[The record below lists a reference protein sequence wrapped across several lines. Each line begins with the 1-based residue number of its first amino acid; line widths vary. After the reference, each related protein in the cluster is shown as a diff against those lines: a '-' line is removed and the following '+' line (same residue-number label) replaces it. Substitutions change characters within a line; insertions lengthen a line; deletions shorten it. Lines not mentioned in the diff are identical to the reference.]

1 MQVNYRT
8 ISSYEYDAISGQ
20 YKQVDKQ
27 VEDYS
32 STSDSDFID
41 ILSKLEENS
50 STSSTEENLQNNTQS
65 SNSNFSQYAQMS
77 SMYAYRFRQNEGEL
91 SLKTQSVSVHNDL
104 LNQNANG
111 QNKDSSL
118 LGDLLNA
125 IKLKP
130 QMRL

>member
-1 MQVNYRT
+1 MQVSYKT

-32 STSDSDFID
+32 STSDSDFMD

-50 STSSTEENLQNNTQS
+50 GISSTEENLQNNTQS
-65 SNSNFSQYAQMS
+65 SNSNSSQYAQLS

-91 SLKTQSVSVHNDL
+91 SLKAQSASVHNDL

-125 IKLKP
+125 I
-130 QMRL
+130 

>member
-1 MQVNYRT
+1 MQVSYKT

-32 STSDSDFID
+32 STSDSDFMD

-50 STSSTEENLQNNTQS
+50 GISSTEENLQNNTQS
-65 SNSNFSQYAQMS
+65 SNSNSSQYAQMS

-91 SLKTQSVSVHNDL
+91 SLKAQSASVHNNL

-125 IKLKP
+125 I
-130 QMRL
+130 

>member
-1 MQVNYRT
+1 MQVSYKT

-32 STSDSDFID
+32 STSDSDFMD

-50 STSSTEENLQNNTQS
+50 GISSTEENLQNNIQS
-65 SNSNFSQYAQMS
+65 SNSNSSQYAQMS

-91 SLKTQSVSVHNDL
+91 SLKAQSASVHNDL

-125 IKLKP
+125 I
-130 QMRL
+130 

>member
-1 MQVNYRT
+1 MQVSYKT

-32 STSDSDFID
+32 STSDSDFMD

-50 STSSTEENLQNNTQS
+50 GISSTEENLQNNTQS
-65 SNSNFSQYAQMS
+65 SNSNSSQYVQMS

-91 SLKTQSVSVHNDL
+91 SLKAQSASVHNDL

-125 IKLKP
+125 I
-130 QMRL
+130 

>member
-1 MQVNYRT
+1 MQVSYKT

-50 STSSTEENLQNNTQS
+50 GISSTEENLQNNTQS

-125 IKLKP
+125 I
-130 QMRL
+130 

>member
-1 MQVNYRT
+1 MQVSYKT

-32 STSDSDFID
+32 STSDSDFMD

-50 STSSTEENLQNNTQS
+50 GISSTAENLQNNTQS
-65 SNSNFSQYAQMS
+65 SNSNSSQYAQMS
-77 SMYAYRFRQNEGEL
+77 SMYAYRFRQNEGGL
-91 SLKTQSVSVHNDL
+91 SLKAQSASVHNDL

-125 IKLKP
+125 I
-130 QMRL
+130 

>member
-27 VEDYS
+27 VEDYF

-50 STSSTEENLQNNTQS
+50 GTSSTEENLQNNIQN
-65 SNSNFSQYAQMS
+65 SNSNSSQYAQMS

-91 SLKTQSVSVHNDL
+91 SLKAQSASVHNDL

-125 IKLKP
+125 I
-130 QMRL
+130 

>member
-1 MQVNYRT
+1 MQVSYKT
-8 ISSYEYDAISGQ
+8 VSSYEYDAISGQ

-32 STSDSDFID
+32 STSDFMD

-50 STSSTEENLQNNTQS
+50 GTSSTEENLQNNTQS
-65 SNSNFSQYAQMS
+65 SNSNSSQYAQMS

-91 SLKTQSVSVHNDL
+91 SLKAQSASVHNDL

-125 IKLKP
+125 I
-130 QMRL
+130 

>member
-50 STSSTEENLQNNTQS
+50 GTSSAEENLQNNTQS
-65 SNSNFSQYAQMS
+65 SNSNSSQYAQMS

-91 SLKTQSVSVHNDL
+91 SLKAQSASVHNDL
-104 LNQNANG
+104 LNHNANG

-118 LGDLLNA
+118 LSDLLNA
-125 IKLKP
+125 I
-130 QMRL
+130 

>member
-32 STSDSDFID
+32 STSDSDFMD

-50 STSSTEENLQNNTQS
+50 GTSSVEENLQNNTQS
-65 SNSNFSQYAQMS
+65 SNSNSSQYAQMS
-77 SMYAYRFRQNEGEL
+77 SMYTYRFRQNEGEL
-91 SLKTQSVSVHNDL
+91 SLKAQSASVHNDL

-118 LGDLLNA
+118 LSDLLNA
-125 IKLKP
+125 I
-130 QMRL
+130 

>member
-27 VEDYS
+27 IEDYS
-32 STSDSDFID
+32 SSGDSDFMD
-41 ILSKLEENS
+41 MLNKADEKSSGDALNS
-50 STSSTEENLQNNTQS
+50 SSSFQSNAQN
-65 SNSNFSQYAQMS
+65 SNSNLSNYAQMS
-77 SMYAYRFRQNEGEL
+77 NVYAYRFRQNEGEL
-91 SLKTQSVSVHNDL
+91 SMRAQSASVHNDL

-125 IKLKP
+125 I
-130 QMRL
+130 

>member
-1 MQVNYRT
+1 MQVSYKT

-32 STSDSDFID
+32 STSDSDFMD

-50 STSSTEENLQNNTQS
+50 GISSTEENLQNNTQS
-65 SNSNFSQYAQMS
+65 SNSNSSQYAQMS

-91 SLKTQSVSVHNDL
+91 SLKAQSVSVHNDL

-125 IKLKP
+125 I
-130 QMRL
+130 

>member
-50 STSSTEENLQNNTQS
+50 GTSSAEENLQNNTQS
-65 SNSNFSQYAQMS
+65 SNSNSSQYAQMS

-91 SLKTQSVSVHNDL
+91 SLKGQSASVHNDL

-125 IKLKP
+125 I
-130 QMRL
+130 

>member
-50 STSSTEENLQNNTQS
+50 GASSAEENLQNNTQS
-65 SNSNFSQYAQMS
+65 SNSNSSQYAQMS

-91 SLKTQSVSVHNDL
+91 SLKAQSASVHNDL

-125 IKLKP
+125 I
-130 QMRL
+130 

>member
-32 STSDSDFID
+32 STSDSDFMD

-50 STSSTEENLQNNTQS
+50 GTSSAEENLQNNTQS
-65 SNSNFSQYAQMS
+65 SNSNSSQYAQMS
-77 SMYAYRFRQNEGEL
+77 SMYAYRFRQNESEL
-91 SLKTQSVSVHNDL
+91 SLKAQSASVHNDL

-125 IKLKP
+125 I
-130 QMRL
+130 

>member
-125 IKLKP
+125 I
-130 QMRL
+130 

>member
-1 MQVNYRT
+1 MQVSYKT
-8 ISSYEYDAISGQ
+8 ISSYEYDAINGQ

-32 STSDSDFID
+32 STSDSDFMD

-50 STSSTEENLQNNTQS
+50 GISSTEENLQNNTQS
-65 SNSNFSQYAQMS
+65 SNSNSSQYAQMS
-77 SMYAYRFRQNEGEL
+77 NMYAYRFRQNEGEL
-91 SLKTQSVSVHNDL
+91 SLKAQSASVHNDL

-125 IKLKP
+125 I
-130 QMRL
+130 

>member
-32 STSDSDFID
+32 STSDSDFMD

-50 STSSTEENLQNNTQS
+50 GASSAEENLQNNTQS
-65 SNSNFSQYAQMS
+65 SNSNSSQYAQMS

-91 SLKTQSVSVHNDL
+91 SLKAQSASVHNDL

-125 IKLKP
+125 I
-130 QMRL
+130 

>member
-1 MQVNYRT
+1 MQVSYKT

-32 STSDSDFID
+32 STSDSDFMD

-50 STSSTEENLQNNTQS
+50 GISSTEENLQNNTQS
-65 SNSNFSQYAQMS
+65 SNSNSSQYAQMS

-91 SLKTQSVSVHNDL
+91 SLKAQSASVHNDP

-125 IKLKP
+125 I
-130 QMRL
+130 